1 MSESWRIVF
10 MGTSDFACP
19 SLKILAEGEDIVAGV
34 FTQPDRPQGR
44 GLRIQQTPVK
54 TLAQQHEIPVFQPEK
69 LNRSLDMVLQCNPEL
84 IVVAAYGQ
92 ILSQKVLDIPRHGCI
107 NIHASLLPKYRGA
120 APITWALVRGE
131 TASGVTTMLMNKDLD
146 AGDILLQQE
155 VAIDP
160 DETAGALHDRLARV
174 GAELLASTIRGW
186 KRKAII
192 PRRQDESLVTYA
204 PLLKKEDGLIDWTQ
218 PANVIHNLVRGMNP
232 WPGAYTFLQE
242 ELLKVFAV
250 QPAPTFETEKAGTI
264 VSVNDHGIMVAAGKG
279 AVIVTEV
286 QLQGRKRLPIAEFLR
301 GRPLKPGTRL
311 GK

>member
-69 LNRSLDMVLQCNPEL
+69 LNRSLDMVLQCNPDL

>member
-204 PLLKKEDGLIDWTQ
+204 
-218 PANVIHNLVRGMNP
+218 
-232 WPGAYTFLQE
+232 
-242 ELLKVFAV
+242 
-250 QPAPTFETEKAGTI
+250 
-264 VSVNDHGIMVAAGKG
+264 
-279 AVIVTEV
+279 
-286 QLQGRKRLPIAEFLR
+286 
-301 GRPLKPGTRL
+301 
-311 GK
+311 

>member
-69 LNRSLDMVLQCNPEL
+69 LNRSLDMVLQCNPDL

-174 GAELLASTIRGW
+174 GA
-186 KRKAII
+186 
-192 PRRQDESLVTYA
+192 
-204 PLLKKEDGLIDWTQ
+204 
-218 PANVIHNLVRGMNP
+218 
-232 WPGAYTFLQE
+232 
-242 ELLKVFAV
+242 
-250 QPAPTFETEKAGTI
+250 
-264 VSVNDHGIMVAAGKG
+264 
-279 AVIVTEV
+279 
-286 QLQGRKRLPIAEFLR
+286 
-301 GRPLKPGTRL
+301 
-311 GK
+311 